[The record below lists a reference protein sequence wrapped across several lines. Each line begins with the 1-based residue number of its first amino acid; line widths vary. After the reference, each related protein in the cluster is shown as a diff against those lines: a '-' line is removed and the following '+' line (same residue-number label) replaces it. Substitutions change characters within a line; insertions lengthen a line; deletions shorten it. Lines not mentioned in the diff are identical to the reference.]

1 MPQEITI
8 SDKPQLP
15 GSSDYAYLRSKG
27 LEYIE
32 KLGSRLWTDYNIH
45 DPGITL
51 LELLSYAISDLGYR
65 TSIDTKDL
73 LTAAPGVTMSPA
85 MQTFFTAR
93 NIMTVSPLTQN
104 DYRKLLIDIDGI
116 RNGWMQCK
124 SCGCEDHYLYADCKT
139 SKLQYDP
146 THHRITLKGMYDVLV
161 EFEDEEGL
169 GDLNTGKIKYS
180 FPFNVNGKLT
190 NAIIEM
196 RLPSWHEIEE
206 RPVDFE
212 LLRQPGTTVQQVAV
226 KFISSARLFL
236 GTPDQDEIIL
246 FVQVSDAENRNY
258 DIRSEDLA
266 NALRKPVYSLMA
278 VTLRPESGNTDGSD
292 DVVVYLADVPATLWF
307 HGDDER
313 KAIELAA
320 IKEAINDASLSGII
334 PRYAERVRKADEI
347 IGLVRQSLQ
356 ANRNLCED
364 YCTIKAIETEEVAMC
379 ADIDVYPDA
388 DIEKVLAQ
396 AYYIAD
402 QYMSTDIKFYSLRE
416 LLDAGKTT
424 DEIFDGP
431 VLNNGFIDND
441 QMESTQLKTVLHSSD
456 IINMI
461 MDIPGVAAVRNFT
474 LVKYDRDGNRS
485 EAQSWSLDISYNH
498 QPRLYFEGSKLVAY
512 KNGLPFL
519 PDKLELSDTLQI
531 IKGRNIQ
538 PKYSLTD
545 LDMAVPTGTY
555 YPLEDYYPLQ
565 YSLPLTYGVGEAG
578 LPATA
583 TAERRAQ
590 AKQLKA
596 YLLFFEQ
603 MLVNYLVQLSHIKD
617 FFSLEADVDRS
628 YYTKLIDNDIIA
640 GVTDFYDTASGT
652 IDQGVLNGLME
663 NETMFLDRRNR
674 FLDHLLSRF
683 AEQFTDYTLMV
694 YSYTDSKKLAD
705 KALLRDKIAFLKDY
719 PFISSNRAR
728 GIDYKDK
735 NRVCSSSNVAGL
747 QRRVSRLLGF
757 DGLASYITFVSDDP
771 EQNLYHWEL
780 ADNDGNTLL
789 VTDAQYQATLT
800 ELEDQ
805 LQNII
810 EAALG
815 TITDE
820 SSYFVEQDENGRWTV
835 RVPVGFPMAGGGK
848 DFDTE
853 DDALD
858 FVTQTVAFINNVLNS
873 ERIYIAEHLL
883 LRPRNWTAGSVTTAP
898 PLLQERAQNEG
909 ESLVKYPFDAIME
922 EFGPDPLLPIC
933 IPPDCNSC
941 GEEDP
946 YSFRMSIVMNGEV
959 GEAGSNLEFRRF
971 AEETIRMETP
981 AHIGLK
987 VCWVSTQ
994 QLMEFGA
1001 VYCDWQKELAKE
1013 EPAPDQLF
1021 YKLTAVINKLAE
1033 LKNVYPPARLHDC
1046 TEGSEDS
1053 RVFLN
1058 HTII

>member
-15 GSSDYAYLRSKG
+15 RSSDYAYLRSKG

-73 LTAAPGVTMSPA
+73 LTAMPGTVSDPA

-93 NIMTVSPLTQN
+93 NIMTVNPLTQN
-104 DYRKLLIDIDGI
+104 DYRKLLIDVDGI

-161 EFEDEEGL
+161 EFEDEEGV

-190 NAIIEM
+190 NAVIEM

-206 RPVDFE
+206 NKELFE
-212 LLRQPGTTVQQVAV
+212 LFREPDTTIMDVDVEYISGN
-226 KFISSARLFL
+226 KFDDTDVL
-236 GTPDQDEIIL
+236 Q
-246 FVQVSDAENRNY
+246 
-258 DIRSEDLA
+258 EDLA
-266 NALRKPVYSLMA
+266 NALRRPVYA
-278 VTLRPESGNTDGSD
+278 TINVTLQAHGTGPGVNMRLS
-292 DVVVYLADVPATLWF
+292 DVPATLWF

-313 KAIELAA
+313 KAIELPV
-320 IKEAINDASLSGII
+320 IKEAIRDASPSGII

-347 IGLVRQSLQ
+347 ITIVRQNLQ
-356 ANRNLCED
+356 ATRNLCED
-364 YCTIKAIETEEVAMC
+364 YCTIKAVETEEVAMC

-402 QYMSTDIKFYSLRE
+402 QYMSTDIKFYSLKE

-431 VLNNGFIDND
+431 ALSNGFIDND

-555 YPLEDYYPLQ
+555 YPLTDYYPLQ
-565 YSLPLTYGVGEAG
+565 YSLPITYGVGEAG

-583 TAERRAQ
+583 GAERKAQ

-603 MLVNYLVQLSHIKD
+603 MLVNYLEQLSHVKD
-617 FFSLEADVDRS
+617 FFSLESDVDQS
-628 YYTKLIDNDIIA
+628 YYTRLIGDDIIA
-640 GVTDFYDTASGT
+640 GVTDYYDTDSGT
-652 IDQGVLNGLME
+652 IDQNTLNGLIE
-663 NETMFLDRRNR
+663 NEVSFLNRRNR

-694 YSYTDSKKLAD
+694 YSYTDSQKLAD
-705 KALLRDKIAFLKDY
+705 KALIRDKIAFLKDY

-728 GIDYKDK
+728 AVNYKDE
-735 NRVCSSSNVAGL
+735 NRVCNSYNVAGL
-747 QRRVSRLLGF
+747 QKRISRLLGF
-757 DGLASYITFVSDDP
+757 DGLASYITFVPDNP
-771 EQNLYHWEL
+771 ELNTYRWIL

-789 VTDAQYQATLT
+789 ITDAQYQATQT
-800 ELEDQ
+800 ELENQ
-805 LQNII
+805 LQGII
-810 EAALG
+810 ELALNY
-815 TITDE
+815 IADE
-820 SSYFVEQDENGRWTV
+820 DSYFVEQDENDRWNV
-835 RVPVGFPMAGGGK
+835 SVSVGFPVATPGR

-853 DDALD
+853 EEARA
-858 FVTQTVAFINNVLNS
+858 FVAQVVAFINNVLNS
-873 ERIYIAEHLL
+873 ERIYMVEHLL
-883 LRPRNWTAGSVTTAP
+883 LRPRNWAPFTVAPTVLQDDNVTEVADP
-898 PLLQERAQNEG
+898 ADLQEEG
-909 ESLVKYPFDAIME
+909 SIVVSDGKSSGQYAMFIG
-922 EFGPDPLLPIC
+922 GPDPLLPVC

-994 QLMEFGA
+994 QLLEFGTI
-1001 VYCDWQKELAKE
+1001 YCDWLHELAKE

-1021 YKLTAVINKLAE
+1021 IKLTAVIDKMAE

-1046 TEGSEDS
+1046 SEGSEDS